1 MRLSFVFGCWADQFL
16 LPICPH
22 NVAVAIDLA
31 NDLVQSGRDF
41 IVRTQELSGLQKY
54 LPLKSSKRLTFCRNT
69 PKIFSPTIK
78 AHFHTIKCTQKVQSK
93 SVLALRNFLNFFSP
107 GLPQQK
113 PIMSPLFLQPLICN
127 GLTPIP
133 FGKSRS
139 QPAQQHLQY
148 SSVMLVFVPH
158 RPRERNGTKFSPLL

>member
-1 MRLSFVFGCWADQFL
+1 MFGCWAGQFL

-54 LPLKSSKRLTFCRNT
+54 LPLKSSKRITFCRNAL
-69 PKIFSPTIK
+69 KIFITTIK
-78 AHFHTIKCTQKVQSK
+78 VHFHTIKCTQKVQSK

-107 GLPQQK
+107 RLPQQK
-113 PIMSPLFLQPLICN
+113 PIMAALFLQPLICN

-133 FGKSRS
+133 FGKSRT
-139 QPAQQHLQY
+139 QPAQQHQQY
-148 SSVMLVFVPH
+148 PSVMLVFVPH
-158 RPRERNGTKFSPLL
+158 RPKERIGTQFSPLL